1 MCQNMIDYHEQK
13 IENPWL
19 LISLHTNS
27 YDPKSCHNVFLCW
40 GIQLFSK
47 KM

>member
-1 MCQNMIDYHEQK
+1 MCHNMIGYHEK
-13 IENPWL
+13 EIETPCL
-19 LISLHTNS
+19 LTSLHTNC
-27 YDPKSCHNVFLCW
+27 YDPKSYCNVFLCW